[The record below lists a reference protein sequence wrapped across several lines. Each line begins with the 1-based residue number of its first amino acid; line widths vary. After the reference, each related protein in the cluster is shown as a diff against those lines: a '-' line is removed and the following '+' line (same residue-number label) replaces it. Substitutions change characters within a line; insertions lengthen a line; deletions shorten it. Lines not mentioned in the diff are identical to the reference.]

1 LFSELAGIAATA
13 TVVLIA
19 GDFDTI
25 HAFATSPIGR
35 RAVRARAWGR
45 RGVIN
50 TLAQTYLAV
59 IALSIALAAVPTIR
73 IQAYTEITGL

>member
-19 GDFDTI
+19 GDFETI
-25 HAFATSPIGR
+25 QALATSPIGLR
-35 RAVRARAWGR
+35 TIRAHARGR

-50 TLAQTYLAV
+50 TLAQTYLTV

-73 IQAYTEITGL
+73 VQVNTEITGP